1 MSLVINVMAIVSM
14 EIGDDGSV
22 HASDGAEIGMGETV
36 TEMKIPT
43 SSELPAPLIKN
54 MLLKKAD
61 IESTEVCT
69 HACRLGC
76 CLQMSR

>member
-1 MSLVINVMAIVSM
+1 M
-14 EIGDDGSV
+14 EISDDGSV

-36 TEMKIPT
+36 TEMKIPTLLVT